1 MEENK
6 LRTGQMLRGQAWVEL
21 HGEFTSA
28 QLRSLADEIE
38 KKCKGLER
46 KDDNQKRHF
55 N

>member
-6 LRTGQMLRGQAWVEL
+6 PRTGQILRGQAWIEL
-21 HGEFTSA
+21 RGEFTPA

-46 KDDNQKRHF
+46 KDDNQK
-55 N
+55 